1 MRAAKEK
8 DRRMTEEE
16 KEGKASDT
24 PQNQPPQNAKMK
36 RDVGI

>member
-1 MRAAKEK
+1 MRAAEEK

-24 PQNQPPQNAKMK
+24 PPKTNRRKTPK
-36 RDVGI
+36 